1 MSIIKTNSAL
11 TVCNSKESTPLQ
23 FENILRLSQKALKKA
38 TAEELRKLGYDVN
51 VCKGFVYAKG
61 DIPVLLVAHLDTV
74 HREEVRHI
82 CYSRDGKLMMS
93 PEGIGGDDR
102 AGVYMAL
109 EIVKNHRCHIL
120 FCEDEEI
127 GGRGAREFANSKIRP
142 EVNYIVEMDRRGAAD
157 AVFYD
162 CDNPE
167 FTDFVCGFG
176 FKEAFGTFSD
186 ISVIAPRLG
195 IAAVNISA
203 GYYNEHSRH
212 EYINL
217 AQMETNIDR
226 ISQMV
231 QAPAEKFEYLER
243 LSYGGRYGQL
253 YFEPMDLWGLSRR
266 GQSFRQTKSLMPLPE
281 SAYLVINGHMVE
293 SCSSYYMDSTG
304 DVFDY
309 LPDIDA
315 AVKSENAVAY
325 SESGLPLRFSEKDTE
340 RIKVIPLETALEM
353 LG

>member
-1 MSIIKTNSAL
+1 MKTTKNKTAPVVKNNKQDSL
-11 TVCNSKESTPLQ
+11 SY
-23 FENILRLSQKALKKA
+23 FEGILRLSQKALKKA
-38 TAEELRKLGYDVN
+38 AADELRKLGYGVDVR
-51 VCKGFVYAKG
+51 KGFVYAKG
-61 DIPVLLVAHLDTV
+61 EVPVLLVAHLDTV
-74 HREEVRHI
+74 HRQEVRHI

-109 EIVKNHRCHIL
+109 EIVKNHRCHVL

-142 EVNYIVEMDRRGAAD
+142 EVNYIVEMDRRGADD

-162 CDNPE
+162 CENQD

-176 FKEAFGTFSD
+176 FREAFGSFSD

-217 AQMETNIDR
+217 AQMKINIDR

-231 QAPAEKFEYLER
+231 QAPTEGFEYIER
-243 LSYGGRYGQL
+243 LSYGRYGQL
-253 YFEPMDLWGLSRR
+253 YFEPMDLWGITRR
-266 GQSFRQTKSLMPLPE
+266 GQSFRQTKTLMPLPE
-281 SAYLVINGHMVE
+281 SAYLMINGHMVE
-293 SCSSYYMDSTG
+293 SCSSYYMDSAG
-304 DVFDY
+304 DVYDY
-309 LPDIDA
+309 LPDLDA
-315 AVKSENAVAY
+315 AVESEDAVAF
-325 SESGLPLRFSEKDTE
+325 SESGLPLRFSEKDAE
-340 RIKVIPLETALEM
+340 RIKVIPLEIALEM